1 MKTAW
6 LFALGLAC
14 AGLAGAETI
23 YAVDGSANL
32 IEIDSGSAAI
42 VDTVALSGVSGD
54 VEGIDFRPLTGVL
67 YLLSRNPEGP
77 EAWLYTVNVDNGVA
91 TLVAALS
98 ADPADLS
105 DPFVALA
112 GDFYGMD
119 FNPVA
124 DRIRVV
130 SNFDQNLRIHPVT
143 AQVTT
148 DADLNPGDPSVQ
160 GIAYTNNF
168 AGALTTTLYDIDAIL
183 DQLFRQDPPDAG
195 TLTFV
200 GNLGVTVLSA
210 AFDISPNTG
219 LAFAIMAPEAGGGDT
234 LYTVN
239 LANGAASPVGAVG
252 ALGDGGIHSLSIAPA
267 VAAISV
273 PGPGPVGLA
282 ALAFL
287 LAAASWRMLAVRGLR
302 RP

>member
-6 LFALGLAC
+6 VFALGLAC
-14 AGLAGAETI
+14 AGLAAAETI

-32 IEIDSGSAAI
+32 IQIESATAAI
-42 VDTVALSGVSGD
+42 VDTVPLSGVSGV

-67 YLLSRNPEGP
+67 YLLSRNPEAP

-98 ADPADLS
+98 PDPADLS

-112 GDFYGMD
+112 GEFYGMD

-130 SNFDQNLRIHPVT
+130 SNFDQNLRLNPAT
-143 AQVTT
+143 GQVTT
-148 DADLNPGDPSVQ
+148 DTDLNPGDPSVQ
-160 GIAYTNNF
+160 GVAYTNNF
-168 AGALTTTLYDIDAIL
+168 AGAVATTLYDVDAIL
-183 DQLFRQDPPDAG
+183 DQLFRQDPPNDG

-200 GNLGVTVLSA
+200 GSLGVTVLSA

-234 LYTVN
+234 LYTID
-239 LANGAASPVGAVG
+239 LGTGAATPVGAVG
-252 ALGDGGIHSLSIAPA
+252 ALGNGGIHSLSIARQFAPL
-267 VAAISV
+267 VV
-273 PGPGPVGLA
+273 PGPGPV
-282 ALAFL
+282 ALAVLALL
-287 LAAASWRMLAVRGLR
+287 LAAAAAKRVHNPPLAS
-302 RP
+302 